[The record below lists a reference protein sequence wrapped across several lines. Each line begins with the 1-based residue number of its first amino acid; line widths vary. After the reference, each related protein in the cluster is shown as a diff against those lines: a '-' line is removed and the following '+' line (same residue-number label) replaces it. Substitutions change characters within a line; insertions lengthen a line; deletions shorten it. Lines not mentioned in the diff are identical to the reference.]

1 MKKAVKTEDRVL
13 NEARK
18 QAVKKANVNHIF
30 GESYKVS
37 VQSGKVILAKRK
49 AQ

>member
-1 MKKAVKTEDRVL
+1 MKKTEKAEDRVL

-18 QAVKKANVNHIF
+18 QAVKKANTNHIF
-30 GESYKVS
+30 GKSYDVS
-37 VQSGKVILAKRK
+37 VQSGKVILKRK